1 MMIDFIR
8 ALGNP
13 QISFLRYA
21 FIGGLLASVSFGIIG
36 TYVVTRRI
44 SYLAGAISHSILAG
58 IGAGLYLQSKFA
70 LLWFTPLLGALIAG
84 LVSSLIIGLVSMY
97 ASQREDTV
105 IGAIWAIGMAAGLLL
120 LAKTPGYVDPMS
132 YLFGNILLTTKA
144 DLWLIAGLDVLVVT
158 LGVLFYNQ
166 ILAVCF
172 DEEFARMRGLRVG
185 VYYLGLLFLTALT
198 IVLLV
203 TTVGIVMVIAM
214 LTLPPAVAGFFGRK
228 LWQIMI
234 LAGLFCMLFA
244 TLGIGISYSYDL
256 PTGATIIMI
265 AGIVYLAAVFLKR
278 FKKKSRYSGKNQPH

>member
-13 QISFLRYA
+13 QIAFLRYA

-132 YLFGNILLTTKA
+132 YLFGNILLTTRA

-234 LAGLFCMLFA
+234 LAGLFCMLFT
-244 TLGIGISYSYDL
+244 TLGIAVSYSYDL

-265 AGIVYLAAVFLKR
+265 AGIVYLAAVLLKR